1 MGEEPKSTKRARL
14 DGEDTTTRTIECGDL
29 YFLDGTII
37 LRAYSAPNNTH
48 TLFRVHKSI
57 LAMNSVFFRDL
68 FDVPSSTLFEAASAK
83 YAGLPVMD
91 MQDDPQDLEDFLRAL
106 YVPG

>member
-1 MGEEPKSTKRARL
+1 
-14 DGEDTTTRTIECGDL
+14 
-29 YFLDGTII
+29 
-37 LRAYSAPNNTH
+37 
-48 TLFRVHKSI
+48 
-57 LAMNSVFFRDL
+57 MNSVFFRDL